1 MHSGITSD
9 FFLCDNLEWVS
20 NWSKFS
26 ATTALTVIHK
36 GYVLG
41 PYLPLILG
49 GEPNARRSLFG
60 GRSTLC
66 TRLINAGCSGGW
78 SVEGYLREM
87 LRIAQG
93 EIMQHE
99 AALGLGVAGMGGKNP
114 KAFNDLNQTL
124 FTDSA
129 IAGEAAGYAM
139 GLVLLGTA
147 DTASAD
153 EMPY

>member
-1 MHSGITSD
+1 MQDVAYSEEG
-9 FFLCDNLEWVS
+9 
-20 NWSKFS
+20 
-26 ATTALTVIHK
+26 AL
-36 GYVLG
+36 YALG
-41 PYLPLILG
+41 
-49 GEPNARRSLFG
+49 
-60 GRSTLC
+60 
-66 TRLINAGCSGGW
+66 LINAGCSGGR
-78 SVEGYLREM
+78 SVEGYLRET

-99 AALGLGVAGMGGKNP
+99 AALGLDVAGMGGKNP

-129 IAGEAAGYAM
+129 VAGEAAGYAM

-153 EMPY
+153 EMLTYARETA